1 MCLIIQTHHALAAV
15 VRVFQCKQ
23 MGGRVVIHHNKSNEE
38 LALERRETYLRLSME
53 ERFQET
59 IKMYR
64 LTMLFSQ
71 EKVEKR
77 KCVQINMH

>member
-1 MCLIIQTHHALAAV
+1 
-15 VRVFQCKQ
+15 

-38 LALERRETYLRLSME
+38 LAIERREAYLRLSME

-77 KCVQINMH
+77 KCVQINKQ